1 MTSVPQLRQFVYALL
16 VTATAFGIWATWFQ
30 SADGIWIM
38 LGAIAAFTLLAL
50 LDGVVVGR
58 VVAD

>member
-1 MTSVPQLRQFVYALL
+1 MESVPHLRQFVYALL
-16 VTATAFGIWATWFQ
+16 ATATAFGVWVTWFQ

-38 LGAIAAFTLLAL
+38 ISAIAAFTLLAL

-58 VVAD
+58 VAAN